1 MTEYKLYELVL
12 WKRWINESTF
22 DQIKVVLCNW
32 EYVRRLIVE
41 IKLFFNLLKNFIFA
55 RHVLHVKMSNIT
67 VSLTFA
73 QHNSIVNKY
82 NFILSICEQCDAFR
96 ISHASEVQK
105 TERYFEKFQV
115 RINIVPPTNNYW
127 TAINNMISSFLC
139 FFFQLQRKNKFI

>member
-1 MTEYKLYELVL
+1 MTEYKLYELML

-41 IKLFFNLLKNFIFA
+41 IKSFFNLLKNFIFA
-55 RHVLHVKMSNIT
+55 RHVLHVEMSNST
-67 VSLTFA
+67 VSFAFA

-139 FFFQLQRKNKFI
+139 FFFQTTKEK